1 MGTETMT
8 TMTMTT
14 TIEEPNKRAADD
26 LKARVSIANDDAVVV
41 VAAVVEG
48 DASAVV
54 VFGEQQFHDDL

>member
-1 MGTETMT
+1 MTTMMT
-8 TMTMTT
+8 TMT
-14 TIEEPNKRAADD
+14 TIKALNKREADD

>member
-1 MGTETMT
+1 MTTMMT
-8 TMTMTT
+8 TMT
-14 TIEEPNKRAADD
+14 TIKALNKREADD
-26 LKARVSIANDDAVVV
+26 LKARVSIVNDDAVVD